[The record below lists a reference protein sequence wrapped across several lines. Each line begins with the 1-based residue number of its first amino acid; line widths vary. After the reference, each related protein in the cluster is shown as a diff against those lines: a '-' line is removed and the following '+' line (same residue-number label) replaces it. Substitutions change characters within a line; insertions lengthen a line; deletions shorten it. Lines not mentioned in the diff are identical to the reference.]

1 MKRTE
6 FIRHLR
12 TNDCELLREGG
23 NHSVFKNT
31 ISGKIS
37 AIPRH
42 SELKDMLC
50 KKICKDLGIP
60 FRKS

>member
-12 TNDCELLREGG
+12 NNTCELIREGG
-23 NHSVFKNT
+23 SHSIFKNLN
-31 ISGKIS
+31 SGKAS
-37 AIPRH
+37 AVPRH
-42 SELKDMLC
+42 AELKDMLC

-60 FRKS
+60 FVR